1 MRLPLLLVFAALLVS
16 CATSSIMGAVKPG
29 MTRDEVIAVMGEPAS
44 VSAEGDTELL
54 NYRISETSNDAYYGF
69 TTPYYVRLVN
79 GRVDSYGKTGE
90 PDSQV
95 TTAPAETDEVQQ
107 EDEMPQVNEM
117 PQEDEVQQEEGRLD
131 FFTEM
136 RKLKQLHDEGI
147 LSDAEYEELKKKA
160 ISKY

>member
-1 MRLPLLLVFAALLVS
+1 MRLSLLLVFAALLVS

-44 VSAEGDTELL
+44 VSAEGETELL

-95 TTAPAETDEVQQ
+95 TTALAETDEMPQ
-107 EDEMPQVNEM
+107 ENEGQQVNEM
-117 PQEDEVQQEEGRLD
+117 PQEDEVQQEEGGLD

-147 LSDAEYEELKKKA
+147 LSDAEYEGLKKKA

>member
-1 MRLPLLLVFAALLVS
+1 MRLPLLLVFATLLVS
-16 CATSSIMGAVKPG
+16 CATSSIMGAVEPG

-44 VSAEGDTELL
+44 VSAEGDTERL
-54 NYRISETSNDAYYGF
+54 NYKISETSNDAYYGF

-107 EDEMPQVNEM
+107 EDEMPQENEVR
-117 PQEDEVQQEEGRLD
+117 QDDEGLD

-136 RKLKQLHDEGI
+136 RKLKQLHDEGV
-147 LSDAEYEELKKKA
+147 LSDAEYAELKKKA